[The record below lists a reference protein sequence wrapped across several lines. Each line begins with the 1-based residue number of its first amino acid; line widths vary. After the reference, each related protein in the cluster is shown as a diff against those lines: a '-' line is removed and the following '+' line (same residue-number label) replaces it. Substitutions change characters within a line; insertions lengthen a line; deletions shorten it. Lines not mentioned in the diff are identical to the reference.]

1 MLQHLAEQESSHHA
15 LRRVIQP
22 LHQLDGG
29 ALPTAAVPD
38 QGHRLP
44 TPYLQ
49 VEALQD
55 LNFVSRW
62 IMEVNISEFQISFNI
77 VGFVPSV

>member
-1 MLQHLAEQESSHHA
+1 MLQHLVEQESSHHA
-15 LRRVIQP
+15 LRGVIQP

-29 ALPTAAVPD
+29 ALPAAAVPN

-44 TPYLQ
+44 ALYLQ

-55 LNFVSRW
+55 L
-62 IMEVNISEFQISFNI
+62 
-77 VGFVPSV
+77 

>member
-15 LRRVIQP
+15 LRGVIQP

-29 ALPTAAVPD
+29 ALPTAAVPN

-55 LNFVSRW
+55 L
-62 IMEVNISEFQISFNI
+62 
-77 VGFVPSV
+77 